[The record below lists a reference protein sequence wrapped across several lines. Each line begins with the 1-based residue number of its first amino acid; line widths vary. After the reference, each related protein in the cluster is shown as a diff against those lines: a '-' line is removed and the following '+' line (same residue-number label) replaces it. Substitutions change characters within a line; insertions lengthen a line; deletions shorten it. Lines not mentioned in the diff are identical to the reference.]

1 MKITVFT
8 HRHGISFDVVH
19 DNVDCEEHWKEKD
32 GYLGRNEDGMVI
44 DDYEDVWEFSMP
56 EPFNS
61 APDLLAVL
69 QQIVEDT
76 NEFLDVS
83 SDADTFADRMR
94 ANCEDAER
102 AIAKAGGAK

>member
-61 APDLLAVL
+61 APELLKALEGMV
-69 QQIVEDT
+69 
-76 NEFLDVS
+76 
-83 SDADTFADRMR
+83 ADWERVTGRTLPDDHEVKAAISR
-94 ANCEDAER
+94 A
-102 AIAKAGGAK
+102 KGGAK

>member
-61 APDLLAVL
+61 APDLLKAL
-69 QQIVEDT
+69 EIGLRNIEDIESNDNL
-76 NEFLDVS
+76 NEHEK
-83 SDADTFADRMR
+83 AFADAAR
-94 ANCEDAER
+94 AV
-102 AIAKAGGAK
+102 IAKAGGAK